1 MVILRIIDH
10 ENNIEKEY
18 DVHSY
23 HKKESY
29 IIIEQWNDNE
39 EEIEIKI
46 PLNKNDTIE
55 HIPETIVLRR
65 SE

>member
-18 DVHSY
+18 YPHSFSQY
-23 HKKESY
+23 ESE
-29 IIIEQWNDNE
+29 IIIKQWNDNE
-39 EEIEIKI
+39 EEITIKI
-46 PLNKNDTIE
+46 PISEKDNIE
-55 HIPETIVLRR
+55 WIPETIILTR